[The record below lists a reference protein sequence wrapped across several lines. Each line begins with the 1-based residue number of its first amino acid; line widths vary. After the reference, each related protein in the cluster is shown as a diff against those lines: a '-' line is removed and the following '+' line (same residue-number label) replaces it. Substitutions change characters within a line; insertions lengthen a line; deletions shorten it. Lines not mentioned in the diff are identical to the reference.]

1 VNEGYSVPR
10 LAGLPAP
17 ALPLYDAGLAVRSLT
32 GTTQLDHRTMP
43 SKGGTQAGFVPT
55 VTAHVLHVDPAT
67 GAPLGREQNGLL
79 KKGVQG
85 HLLACADA
93 GLAFL
98 AADATK
104 VCLASAIATDDDDAT
119 ARVGTVLESFSV
131 WEKFTPPTTLAD
143 AVPAGAPESMVV
155 PFVDV
160 VSVSAVPP
168 SESPGRVP
176 GGARS
181 CLCFVTEDEAGRR
194 RSVVLLAADAGWD
207 PGLVLVQ
214 RMLSELRALQRRL
227 KDEVTAGVRA
237 GYGPA
242 PAGDELEEMQSEVE
256 DTWLLWRRGEGMG
269 DAGPWGYSRVELERY
284 FADLSAVMP
293 AYWEVPAVRDLLERE
308 CRGIHGALPTPGMAP
323 TPPPPAPT
331 PPPPAPA
338 PKPPATGLN
347 ELPPPA
353 IAGLILV
360 FGAVVGLITGGIVS
374 FGEQRNWD
382 LSASDRQLQDFLGGD
397 SSPSAVYGIQHLI
410 YLAANVVRALA
421 LLVVVGALV
430 GVVVTGSRWLRKRNA
445 G

>member
-1 VNEGYSVPR
+1 MSQAYSVPR

-55 VTAHVLHVDPAT
+55 VAAHVFHLDPAT
-67 GAPLGREQNGLL
+67 GAPQGRDHNGLL
-79 KKGVQG
+79 RKGVQG

-93 GLAFL
+93 GLAFV
-98 AADATK
+98 AADATT
-104 VCLASAIATDDDDAT
+104 VCLASAIANEDDDAR
-119 ARVGTVLESFSV
+119 ARVGTVVEAFSV

-143 AVPAGAPESMVV
+143 AVPAGAPKSMVV

-168 SESPGRVP
+168 AESPGRVP

-181 CLCFVTEDEAGRR
+181 CLRLVTEDVAGRR
-194 RSVVLLAADAGWD
+194 RSVVLLVADAAWD
-207 PGLVLVQ
+207 PGLLLVH
-214 RMLSELRALQRRL
+214 RLRGEVRALQRRL
-227 KDEVTAGVRA
+227 KEEVTAGVRA

-242 PAGDELEEMQSEVE
+242 PAGDELQEMQSEVE
-256 DTWLLWRRGEGMG
+256 DTWLLWRREQGMA
-269 DAGPWGYSRVELERY
+269 DDGPWGYSRVELERY
-284 FADLSAVMP
+284 LADLSAVMP
-293 AYWEVPAVRDLLERE
+293 AYWQVPAVRDLLGRE
-308 CRGIHGALPTPGMAP
+308 CQGIQGALPAPDVAPP

-331 PPPPAPA
+331 PPPPAPIRV
-338 PKPPATGLN
+338 KPPATGLN

-353 IAGLILV
+353 MAGLILV
-360 FGAVVGLITGGIVS
+360 FGVVMSVVAAGIVS

-382 LSASDRQLQDFLGGD
+382 MSAADRQLQEP
-397 SSPSAVYGIQHLI
+397 PSAVYGLQHLLYQAATI
-410 YLAANVVRALA
+410 VRVLAV
-421 LLVVVGALV
+421 LVVVGALV
-430 GVVVTGSRWLRKRNA
+430 GLVVTGSRWLRSRSA